1 MERLDRRTFLGGLG
15 AASGLLVVGVA
26 LPGEA
31 SNAGAGAGA
40 AAQGSVA
47 GPTGALLRPQI
58 VIDAA
63 GAVRLFSPTSE
74 MGQGTHTAHAALI
87 ADELGV
93 ELARVSIE
101 TAEPADAFRR
111 SFGPGAPGMMGS
123 GGSMGV
129 RSWVDALRKAAA
141 QAREMLLAAGA
152 TRLGVPA
159 GELRAVDGFV
169 THAASGRRL
178 SFGELAAAAAQLPP
192 PDAPP
197 LRPAAERRYVGSAS
211 LRRLDIPPKVD
222 GSAVFSADLRR
233 PGMLY
238 ACARIAPVRGAD
250 VARIEKPS
258 ALKIKGVLDVV
269 AFPGGA
275 AVIATSQWA
284 ALRGAD
290 ALDVAFTKTPQ
301 DGLDSA
307 AITAAMRAGLG
318 ADTRAVQQDDG
329 FESVRAAAARV
340 VTADYEVP
348 YLNHAPMEPWSCT
361 VERDETGTW
370 RIWAPTQGQDR
381 VRTGAARTL
390 GVPVEQVRVHTTLLG
405 GGFGRRLIDDG
416 VPGAVLASQ
425 AVGGRPVKF
434 FWTRE
439 SEFIAGFGRPCAMAR
454 LTAALDVG
462 GRITGLHVRTSGP
475 ATGRAFPQSESA
487 PDRDTYVDRQALQ
500 NLSDCRY
507 RVGARRFDYAMRHN
521 HFPVGPWRA
530 VGATQNAFFLE
541 VFIDEVARATQKD
554 PLALRRELLAHDARA
569 LRVVEAVAE
578 KAGWGE
584 AGRGTPLRPLPS
596 GHALGL
602 AYFESYG
609 ALCAQVAEVSRDADG
624 LPRVHRVVAV
634 LDCGDVVTPDA
645 VHAQIE
651 GGIVQGLS
659 AAMFEAATLAGGA
672 AVERNFDRYRLLRI
686 DEAPPVIETH
696 ILRSGEALGGVGEPP
711 LPPTAPAVANALARL
726 ANAPVRSLPLV
737 RAG

>member
-1 MERLDRRTFLGGLG
+1 MERLDRRTFLVGLG

-31 SNAGAGAGA
+31 A
-40 AAQGSVA
+40 AAG
-47 GPTGALLRPQI
+47 GAMLRPQI
-58 VIDAA
+58 VIGPA
-63 GAVRLFSPTSE
+63 GDVRLFSPTSE
-74 MGQGTHTAHAALI
+74 MGQGTHTAHAAII
-87 ADELGV
+87 ADELGLD
-93 ELARVSIE
+93 LARVSIE

-111 SFGPGAPGMMGS
+111 GFAPGAPGMMGS

-129 RSWVDALRKAAA
+129 RAWIDALRKSAA

-152 TRLGVPA
+152 ARLGAPVA
-159 GELRAVDGFV
+159 ELRAADGFV
-169 THAASGRRL
+169 IHAASSRRL
-178 SFGELAAAAAQLPP
+178 GFGELVAAAALLTPP
-192 PDAPP
+192 EFPP
-197 LRPAAERRYVGSAS
+197 LRPPAERRYVGSAA
-211 LRRLDIPPKVD
+211 LRRLDVPAKVD

-238 ACARIAPVRGAD
+238 ACARIAPVRGAE
-250 VARIEKPS
+250 VTRIEKPS
-258 ALKIKGVLDVV
+258 ALKIQGVLDVV

-284 ALRGAD
+284 ALRGAE
-290 ALDVAFTKTPQ
+290 ALDLEFTKTPQ

-307 AITAAMRAGLG
+307 AVASAMREGLG
-318 ADTRAVQQDDG
+318 TESRAVQQDDG
-329 FESVRAAAARV
+329 FEAARAAAARV

-348 YLNHAPMEPWSCT
+348 YLTHAPMEPWSCT
-361 VERDETGTW
+361 VERDAAGTW
-370 RIWAPTQGQDR
+370 HLWAPTQAQDR
-381 VRTGAARTL
+381 ARNAAARAL

-405 GGFGRRLIDDG
+405 GGFGRRLADDG
-416 VPGAVLASQ
+416 VPGAVLASK
-425 AVGGRPVKF
+425 AVDGRPVKF

-439 SEFIAGFGRPCAMAR
+439 SEFLAGYGRPCAMAR
-454 LTAALDVG
+454 LTAALDAG
-462 GRITGLHVRTSGP
+462 GRNTGQHVRTSGP
-475 ATGRAFPQSESA
+475 ATGRTFPQSESA

-521 HFPVGPWRA
+521 HFPNGPWRA

-541 VFIDEVARATQKD
+541 VFVDEVARATNKD
-554 PLALRRELLAHDARA
+554 PLVLRRELLAHDARA
-569 LRVVEAVAE
+569 LRVVETVAE
-578 KAGWGE
+578 KAGWGV
-584 AGRGTPLRPLPS
+584 AGRGTPQRPVPG

-602 AYFESYG
+602 AYFECYG
-609 ALCAQVAEVSRDADG
+609 ALCAQVAEVSRVDG

-672 AVERNFDRYRLLRI
+672 AAERNFDRYRLLRI
-686 DEAPPVIETH
+686 NEAPPVIETH
-696 ILRSGEALGGVGEPP
+696 ILRSGEAIGGVGEPP
-711 LPPTAPAVANALARL
+711 LPPLAPAVANALARL
-726 ANAPVRSLPLV
+726 TGKPVRGLPLV

>member
-31 SNAGAGAGA
+31 ASAAAAGA
-40 AAQGSVA
+40 ASAA
-47 GPTGALLRPQI
+47 GPTAAALRPQI

-74 MGQGTHTAHAALI
+74 MGQGTHTAHAAII

-93 ELARVSIE
+93 DLARVSIE

-111 SFGPGAPGMMGS
+111 GFGPGAPGMMGS

-129 RSWVDALRKAAA
+129 RAWIDALRKAAA

-152 TRLGVPA
+152 ARLGAPA
-159 GELRAVDGFV
+159 ADLRAADGFV
-169 THAASGRRL
+169 IHAASGRRL
-178 SFGELAAAAAQLPP
+178 AFGELAAAAAQLTPP
-192 PDAPP
+192 ESPP
-197 LRPAAERRYVGSAS
+197 LRPVAERRYVGSAT
-211 LRRLDIPPKVD
+211 LRRLDVPAKVD

-238 ACARIAPVRGAD
+238 ACARLAPVRGAE
-250 VARIEKPS
+250 VARVDKPS

-275 AVIATSQWA
+275 AVVAVSQWS
-284 ALRGAD
+284 ALRGAE
-290 ALDVAFTKTPQ
+290 ALDVAFAKTAQ

-307 AITAAMRAGLG
+307 AISAAMRAGLG
-318 ADTRAVQQDDG
+318 GETRAVQQDDG
-329 FESVRAAAARV
+329 FEVARAAAARV

-361 VERDETGTW
+361 VERDAGGTW
-370 RIWAPTQGQDR
+370 QVWAPTQAQDR
-381 VRTGAARTL
+381 VRNAAARTL
-390 GVPVEQVRVHTTLLG
+390 EVPVEQVRVHTTLLG
-405 GGFGRRLIDDG
+405 GGFGRRLADDG
-416 VPGAVLASQ
+416 VPGAVLASR

-439 SEFIAGFGRPCAMAR
+439 SEFLAGYGRPCAMAR
-454 LTAALDVG
+454 LSAALDAN
-462 GRITGLHVRTSGP
+462 GRITGLHVRASGP

-541 VFIDEVARATQKD
+541 VFIDEVARATGKD

-569 LRVVEAVAE
+569 LKVVETAAD
-578 KAGWGE
+578 KAGWGA
-584 AGRGTPLRPLPS
+584 AGRGTPQRPLPA

-609 ALCAQVAEVSRDADG
+609 SLCAQVAEVSRGADG

-645 VHAQIE
+645 VHAQIQ

-672 AVERNFDRYRLLRI
+672 AAERNFDRYRLLRI
-686 DEAPPVIETH
+686 NEAPPVIETH

-726 ANAPVRSLPLV
+726 SGQPVRSLPLV

>member
-1 MERLDRRTFLGGLG
+1 MERVDRRVFLGGLG

-26 LPGEA
+26 WPGDSVA
-31 SNAGAGAGA
+31 AAAGGA
-40 AAQGSVA
+40 AAGPA
-47 GPTGALLRPQI
+47 GAMLRPQI

-63 GAVRLFSPTSE
+63 GAVRLLSPTSE
-74 MGQGTHTAHAALI
+74 MGQGTHTAHAAII

-93 ELARVSIE
+93 DLARVSIE
-101 TAEPADAFRR
+101 TAEPAEAFRR
-111 SFGPGAPGMMGS
+111 SFGAGVPGMMAS

-141 QAREMLLAAGA
+141 QAREMLLAAGSA
-152 TRLGVPA
+152 RLGVPV
-159 GELRAVDGFV
+159 GELRAVEGAV
-169 THAASGRRL
+169 VHAASGRRL
-178 SFGELAAAAAQLPP
+178 GFGELAAAAARQPP

-197 LRPAAERRYVGSAS
+197 LRPAAERRYVGSAA

-222 GSAVFSADLRR
+222 GSAVFSSDLRR

-238 ACARIAPVRGAD
+238 ACARIAPVRGAE
-250 VARIEKPS
+250 VARLDKPS
-258 ALKIKGVLDVV
+258 AMQVKGVLDVV

-275 AVIATSQWA
+275 AVIASSQWA

-290 ALDVAFTKTPQ
+290 ALDVTFTATPQ
-301 DGLDSA
+301 DALDSA
-307 AITAAMRAGLG
+307 AVSAAMREGLG
-318 ADTRAVQQDDG
+318 AETRAIQQDDG
-329 FESVRAAAARV
+329 FEAVRAAAARV
-340 VTADYEVP
+340 VTADFEVP
-348 YLNHAPMEPWSCT
+348 YLNHAPMEPWNCT

-381 VRTGAARTL
+381 VRTAAARTL

-416 VPGAVLASQ
+416 VAGAVLASK
-425 AVGGRPVKF
+425 AVDGRPVKF

-454 LTAALDVG
+454 LTAALDAA

-475 ATGRAFPQSESA
+475 ATSRAFPQSESA
-487 PDRDTYVDRQALQ
+487 PDRATFVDRQALQ

-507 RVGARRFDYAMRHN
+507 RLGARRFDYAMRHN

-541 VFIDEVARATQKD
+541 VFIDEVARATAKD

-569 LRVVEAVAE
+569 LEVIETAAG

-584 AGRGTPLRPLPS
+584 AGRGTPQRPLPE

-609 ALCAQVAEVSRDADG
+609 SLCAQVAEVSRDADG
-624 LPRVHRVVAV
+624 MPRLHRVVAV

-659 AAMFEAATLAGGA
+659 AAMFEAATLASGA

-686 DEAPPVIETH
+686 NEAPPVIETH

-726 ANAPVRSLPLV
+726 SGQPVRSLPLV